1 MRPRRERARLDTVES
16 ALATLAHEIRTPLN
30 GILALGELL
39 AAAELPAREREWA
52 GLVKSA
58 AEHLAN
64 LATLVVDGVRAEAR
78 GLALHDEPFRP
89 RALAEAVGGTL
100 AARAEAKGLAASIV
114 IPADL
119 PELVSGDRVR
129 LRAALE
135 NLADNAVKFT
145 EAGQVGFSVASA
157 PSGGRHQ
164 LTFTITDSGV
174 GLTRAEIGKL
184 FRPFGQAN
192 ASIGRRFGGAGLG
205 LVFVK
210 RLAEAMQGR
219 LAVESEAGRGS
230 TFRLTVTL
238 AAATA
243 KPAATQPRVAATRS
257 LRVLCAEDNPY
268 ARVVLNTILTELG
281 HRADFAGTGEAA
293 VAAVERGAYDIVLM
307 DVTLPGLDGLA
318 AARAIRALPD
328 GVAGVRIIGVSGRTE
343 PADVE
348 AALAAGMN
356 AFLAKPVS
364 PAALASFL
372 LPAQRGE
379 GAEGRRPEADEGL
392 SRRRVARGK
401 KPLTPPSPRKSGER
415 E

>member
-1 MRPRRERARLDTVES
+1 LRPRRAASTRRDTVES

-30 GILALGELL
+30 GILALSELI
-39 AAAELPAREREWA
+39 AAAELPEREREWA
-52 GLVKSA
+52 SLVKSA

-78 GLALHDEPFRP
+78 GLALRDEPFRP
-89 RALAEAVGGTL
+89 RALAEAVGGML
-100 AARAEAKGLAASIV
+100 AARAEAKGLGASIV
-114 IPADL
+114 IAADL

-145 EAGQVGFSVASA
+145 EQGQVGFAVASA
-157 PSGGRHQ
+157 PARGGRHQ
-164 LTFTITDSGV
+164 LTFTVTDSGV
-174 GLTRAEIGKL
+174 GLTRAEIAKL
-184 FRPFGQAN
+184 FRPFAQAN
-192 ASIGRRFGGAGLG
+192 SAVGRRFGGAGLG

-210 RLAEAMQGR
+210 RLAEAMQGE

-238 AAATA
+238 AHATE
-243 KPAATQPRVAATRS
+243 KPAAARRRVATTRS

-281 HRADFAGTGEAA
+281 HRTDFAGTGEAA
-293 VAAVERGAYDIVLM
+293 VAAVERGAYDVVLM
-307 DVTLPGLDGLA
+307 DLTLPGLDGLS

-328 GVAGVRIIGVSGRTE
+328 GAACVRIIGVSGRTE
-343 PADVE
+343 PANVE

-364 PAALASFL
+364 AAALAQAL
-372 LPAQRGE
+372 AH
-379 GAEGRRPEADEGL
+379 
-392 SRRRVARGK
+392 
-401 KPLTPPSPRKSGER
+401 PSAP
-415 E
+415 

>member
-1 MRPRRERARLDTVES
+1 MRPRRKRARLDTVES

-30 GILALGELL
+30 GILALSELL
-39 AAAELPAREREWA
+39 AAAELPEREREWA

-78 GLALHDEPFRP
+78 GLALRDEPFRP
-89 RALAEAVGGTL
+89 RALAEAVGGML

-119 PELVSGDRVR
+119 PEVVSGDRVR

-145 EAGQVGFSVASA
+145 EQGQVGFSVASA
-157 PSGGRHQ
+157 PSRRRHQ

-192 ASIGRRFGGAGLG
+192 ASVGRRFGGAGLG

-238 AAATA
+238 AA
-243 KPAATQPRVAATRS
+243 
-257 LRVLCAEDNPY
+257 
-268 ARVVLNTILTELG
+268 
-281 HRADFAGTGEAA
+281 
-293 VAAVERGAYDIVLM
+293 
-307 DVTLPGLDGLA
+307 
-318 AARAIRALPD
+318 
-328 GVAGVRIIGVSGRTE
+328 
-343 PADVE
+343 
-348 AALAAGMN
+348 GMN

-364 PAALASFL
+364 PAALASSL
-372 LPAQRGE
+372 LPAKRGE

-392 SRRRVARGK
+392 PRRRRVRRKA
-401 KPLTPPSPRKSGER
+401 PLTPPSPRRRGEK